1 MPSRG
6 RPHAARVG
14 AYTPGATAD
23 GGAVAPA
30 NLGGSGNSVKPS
42 TEFSID
48 INIDLQHRFGLPANK
63 GQ

>member
-14 AYTPGATAD
+14 VYTPGATAD
-23 GGAVAPA
+23 GRAVAPA

-48 INIDLQHRFGLPANK
+48 INIDLQHRLGLPANK